1 MGIIVKQLI
10 FNTMLENNN
19 KIVGNNQQ
27 TESEAKL
34 VSNTLNPESME
45 DKDTHKKELEGNN
58 MEINNLKSNTM
69 KISLEKLIDMFN
81 LSDTIKSLH
90 EELKKAKE
98 KLAQAKEN
106 RQKSALRKVA
116 QAKKALKEEL
126 KKHPL
131 PLPVEEWMPAETE
144 DGDYLIKRFFKTIY
158 IVAAPAFINLATK
171 DKFTMETI
179 NDKLF
184 ERDFP
189 KYLTKADL
197 FSKENITLTSLNGV
211 PVEKELL
218 NDAYIMIGNHKEQR
232 MMQAIYWENEEA
244 LVEDKPLTI
253 ISNIQIKEFETIQ
266 KCAQY
271 MGTNTALDKTL
282 KGCEKAVIASFA
294 TQHELLQKVQQV
306 SIDLKIP
313 VSTTMKYYTLGK
325 IFTPVQWSRSTS
337 GILPK
342 AIQYNLQIGEHIISK
357 LQELGLEKE
366 IGKRYFIDAFV
377 KLTTVKSPTTK
388 ESIGVNNALSM
399 LDTLTEEEVEY
410 IQGLDGDKV
419 FDILTFLSNKFE
431 RSIAKQ

>member
-1 MGIIVKQLI
+1 
-10 FNTMLENNN
+10 
-19 KIVGNNQQ
+19 
-27 TESEAKL
+27 
-34 VSNTLNPESME
+34 
-45 DKDTHKKELEGNN
+45 
-58 MEINNLKSNTM
+58 
-69 KISLEKLIDMFN
+69 
-81 LSDTIKSLH
+81 
-90 EELKKAKE
+90 
-98 KLAQAKEN
+98 
-106 RQKSALRKVA
+106 
-116 QAKKALKEEL
+116 
-126 KKHPL
+126 
-131 PLPVEEWMPAETE
+131 MPAETE